1 MTTTKAALSLLL
13 ATAATLTFT
22 ATSRAAVIFSTY
34 NGNDAGTSS
43 PLNNN
48 SGKAIGFTL
57 PNPLQP
63 ADTGSYQFDGVSLR
77 LSGTAASTSLVVK
90 LFSNDGS
97 NTPGTEL
104 GALTSTTFTL
114 TSTAATYTFTPSA
127 ALTLTAGTTYWIA
140 VQSTEPEN
148 TGASLNWH
156 TSNPQP
162 SSYSSVGVATA
173 GQIFGSGSNPSTWTQ
188 TSGVRNSLTI
198 DATPLP
204 IPEPAAPIL
213 TGAGLV
219 SMAMLRRRSR

>member
-34 NGNDAGTSS
+34 NGNDAG
-43 PLNNN
+43 
-48 SGKAIGFTL
+48 
-57 PNPLQP
+57 
-63 ADTGSYQFDGVSLR
+63 
-77 LSGTAASTSLVVK
+77 
-90 LFSNDGS
+90 
-97 NTPGTEL
+97 
-104 GALTSTTFTL
+104 
-114 TSTAATYTFTPSA
+114 TYTFTPSA

-219 SMAMLRRRSR
+219 SMAMLRRRNR

>member
-1 MTTTKAALSLLL
+1 MTTTKAALSLL

-22 ATSRAAVIFSTY
+22 ATSQAAVIFSTY
-34 NGNDAGTSS
+34 NNIDGGTSS
-43 PLNNN
+43 PLNSN
-48 SGKAIGFTL
+48 SGKAVGFTM
-57 PNPLQP
+57 PAPLQP
-63 ADTGSYQFDGVSLR
+63 AETGSYELNSVSLR
-77 LSGTAASTSLVVK
+77 LSGTAPSSSVVVK
-90 LFSNDGS
+90 LFSNDGTNS
-97 NTPGTEL
+97 PGTDL

-114 TSTAATYTFTPSA
+114 TSTVGTYTFTPSA
-127 ALTLTAGTTYWIA
+127 TLTLTAGTTYWIA
-140 VQSTEPEN
+140 VQTTELEN

-156 TSNPQP
+156 TSSTLPP
-162 SSYSSVGVATA
+162 SYSSVGVTPA
-173 GQIFGSGSNPSTWTQ
+173 GQIFGPGSNPSSWTQ